1 MLYFLSLHGV
11 LFFILFYSPFKY
23 FTLLFSNYF
32 FYDSLYS
39 FSFLSSAPRQIF
51 KHIVSVQRFCVS
63 GLSFSCNWSWSSL
76 DKNQVLG
83 NAAGLLKGGSHPH
96 ATSTGT
102 TWEIEVSAHFD
113 FENALQ
119 KNYKAL
125 IFIYRILLR
134 LCSEHGTGVWLPP
147 TWICESRML
156 SQHQPRAA
164 FTHPALK
171 RCWAEQAFFSSL
183 LE

>member
-1 MLYFLSLHGV
+1 MAYCFLY
-11 LFFILFYSPFKY
+11 Y
-23 FTLLFSNYF
+23 FTLPLNILLYYF
-32 FYDSLYS
+32 QTIFYDSLYL

-51 KHIVSVQRFCVS
+51 KHIVSAQRFCVS
-63 GLSFSCNWSWSSL
+63 GPSFSCNWSWSSL
-76 DKNQVLG
+76 DKNQVFG
-83 NAAGLLKGGSHPH
+83 YAAGLLKGGSHPH
-96 ATSTGT
+96 AASTGT
-102 TWEIEVSAHFD
+102 TWETEVSAHFD

-119 KNYKAL
+119 KSCKAL

-134 LCSEHGTGVWLPP
+134 LCSEHGTDVWLPP

-171 RCWAEQAFFSSL
+171 RCWAEQAFLSSL